1 MSGVSKTKENS
12 RLIAGV
18 ITIALAMAL
27 LVGTVVSMRQCA
39 AQWPEPTMPKVTD
52 TIGTLPSHDIGPT
65 VAPNPYGPG
74 DFAYQDGYL
83 TCVSGESL
91 LGVDVSEHQG
101 QIDWQKVAESGV
113 KFAMIRIGYRAW
125 GSQGELHAD
134 VYGAENLKGAME
146 AGLQVGV
153 YFFSQAISVEEAREE
168 AQYVLSMLNGMALQ
182 LPVVFDWES
191 ISSEDART
199 NGVTRNMLNDFAMA
213 FCGEIEEAGYEA
225 MVYFNLDF
233 AKHMYD
239 LQAIQDAG
247 YGFWLAMYS
256 DTMNYAHKLNM
267 WQYSNTGSVPG
278 IQTQVDLNLYFVYFK
293 E

>member
-1 MSGVSKTKENS
+1 
-12 RLIAGV
+12 
-18 ITIALAMAL
+18 
-27 LVGTVVSMRQCA
+27 
-39 AQWPEPTMPKVTD
+39 MPKVTD

-134 VYGAENLKGAME
+134 AYGAENLKGAME

-168 AQYVLSMLNGMALQ
+168 AQYVLVNPTYAVFSTEFERTEDLHERITLTSYGQ
-182 LPVVFDWES
+182 PVMQIYER
-191 ISSEDART
+191 IPK
-199 NGVTRNMLNDFAMA
+199 
-213 FCGEIEEAGYEA
+213 GE
-225 MVYFNLDF
+225 
-233 AKHMYD
+233 
-239 LQAIQDAG
+239 
-247 YGFWLAMYS
+247 
-256 DTMNYAHKLNM
+256 
-267 WQYSNTGSVPG
+267 
-278 IQTQVDLNLYFVYFK
+278 
-293 E
+293 